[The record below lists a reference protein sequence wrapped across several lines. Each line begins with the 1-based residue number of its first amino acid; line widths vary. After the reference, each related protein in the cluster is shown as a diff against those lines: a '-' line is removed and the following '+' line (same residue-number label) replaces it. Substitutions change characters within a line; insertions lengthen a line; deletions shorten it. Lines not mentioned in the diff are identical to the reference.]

1 MFLSSVPPRDRKETK
16 HMSRRK
22 TSDKSIMLGSNLK
35 RMRTLK
41 NLSQQQVADMLQI
54 NRSTYAKYETNKSNP
69 PLNVIYKLT
78 KIFNCDFNT
87 IFINQK

>member
-1 MFLSSVPPRDRKETK
+1 MKI
-16 HMSRRK
+16 
-22 TSDKSIMLGSNLK
+22 SDKSIMLGSNLK
-35 RMRTLK
+35 RMRENK

-54 NRSTYAKYETNKSNP
+54 NRSTYTKYETNKSNP